1 MFSATK
7 YNSDKEQ
14 KVDPRI
20 IQKIQE
26 ALEAKGWNYSDLA
39 RAMNHT
45 PAWVTYLMKGVRGL
59 DINVLIKIAEKLK
72 VDVASLLPNTS
83 GEETPKNFEEYI
95 ESIMMDV
102 FEKKIIPRIEEK
114 LKKVVKS

>member
-45 PAWVTYLMKGVRGL
+45 PAWATYLMKGVRGL
-59 DINVLIKIAEKLK
+59 DINVLIEIAEKLK

-83 GEETPKNFEEYI
+83 GEENPKSFDEYI
-95 ESIMMDV
+95 ESKIIKV
-102 FEKKIIPRIEEK
+102 FEEKIIPRIKEE
-114 LKKVVKS
+114 LKKQ